1 MSDMKTFTY
10 SHFPEITMESV
21 EDYQLPKEKL
31 PKFQESIDFSYSMI
45 NESKARPGTSEEQI
59 LFCWLQMWSACLWY
73 QDLSEHGLRYKELIS
88 CLQKLKQISSVSLTG
103 IYKIVLEA
111 VARVNPS
118 LGMPI
123 FKVMTDSQVMVDAA
137 TIHLL
142 QRILALSIKKDQK
155 QVKSPNSIFF
165 TNSPINDNFMPNIY
179 RRRVFSKPNDSHI
192 FAKQELCFLIKETC
206 KNCQKFLNSKEV
218 QEGWQSN
225 MDSFDC
231 FCTGC
236 KEKYTPNLR
245 VRIGLEVGHQQKTS
259 NKETTIFFSP
269 TALKALIIALLA
281 DNKTKFK
288 LDVELFRIYNANLFW
303 NLIWHF
309 NNSQLPFEFMLP
321 YEQEVVDIRS
331 SFIVVSEETQEK
343 VKVDKEVQT
352 EWTNEK
358 IQEYLKNKS

>member
-1 MSDMKTFTY
+1 
-10 SHFPEITMESV
+10 
-21 EDYQLPKEKL
+21 
-31 PKFQESIDFSYSMI
+31 
-45 NESKARPGTSEEQI
+45 
-59 LFCWLQMWSACLWY
+59 
-73 QDLSEHGLRYKELIS
+73 
-88 CLQKLKQISSVSLTG
+88 
-103 IYKIVLEA
+103 
-111 VARVNPS
+111 
-118 LGMPI
+118 
-123 FKVMTDSQVMVDAA
+123 
-137 TIHLL
+137 
-142 QRILALSIKKDQK
+142 
-155 QVKSPNSIFF
+155 
-165 TNSPINDNFMPNIY
+165 MPNIY